1 MNAQT
6 LPPALQLTDIVAG
19 YNQTTVVRN
28 VSLTIPAGQVV
39 ALLGP
44 NGAGKSTLLK
54 TISGLVR
61 PTAGSVTMFGQDVT
75 KLRPAD
81 RAKQGLCHIPEG
93 RGIYKRLTVRDN
105 LVMQS
110 DPGDEQGAI
119 ARATEAF
126 AVLGRRL
133 DQQAGTLSG
142 GEQQML
148 SMARAYT
155 RNQKLILVDEASLGL
170 APIVVDAIF
179 EFLRRIVAERGM
191 SLLIVDQ
198 FVHRALDL
206 AETAYVMRRGAIVKE
221 ASAEELKGVDVF
233 SEYLGAH

>member
-1 MNAQT
+1 MMADNT
-6 LPPALQLTDIVAG
+6 PAALEVSGVVAG
-19 YNQTTVVRN
+19 YEQSTVLRDVT
-28 VSLTIPAGQVV
+28 LTVPAGQVV

-54 TISGLVR
+54 TISGLVA
-61 PTAGSVTMFGQDVT
+61 PTAGTVTMFGQDVT
-75 KLRPAD
+75 KLRPAE

-105 LVMQS
+105 LIMQS
-110 DPGDEQGAI
+110 APGDERGAI
-119 ARATEAF
+119 DRATDAF
-126 AVLGRRL
+126 PILGNRL
-133 DQQAGTLSG
+133 GQQAGTMSG

-155 RNQKLILVDEASLGL
+155 GNQKLILVDEASLGL

-179 EFLRRIVAERGM
+179 DFLRRIVAERGI

-206 AETAYVMRRGAIVKE
+206 AQSAYVMRHGAIVKA

-233 SEYLGAH
+233 SEYLGTH